1 MSELWVIG
9 AMFTL
14 GMALEGEVNKT
25 IEWLSTWT
33 WKALVVLMLWLV
45 LLLLLWPALL
55 GTNVSRLLKGKK

>member
-1 MSELWVIG
+1 MNELWIIG

-33 WKALVVLMLWLV
+33 WKALVVFMLWLV